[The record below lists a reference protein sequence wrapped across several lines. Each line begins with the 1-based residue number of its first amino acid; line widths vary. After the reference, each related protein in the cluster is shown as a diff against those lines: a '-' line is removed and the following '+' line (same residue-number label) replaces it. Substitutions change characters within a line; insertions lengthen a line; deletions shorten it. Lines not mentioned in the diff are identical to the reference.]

1 MGATLWRRTFYRV
14 RQFFGAVAA
23 YARPLTADE
32 QGEAHAILPA
42 AARPLFDRM
51 PRNDQRHS
59 LKVLRAVRAA
69 GRSQPALLQAA
80 LLHDVAKGAGGIT
93 LLHRVAVVLSR
104 TLRPGWLARWA
115 QRPEPRRSDLR
126 YPFWAHA
133 NHPRLG
139 AELAAAAGCEPL
151 AVDLIERHQA
161 HSPKSTGDALAAE
174 LLAALQAA
182 DDDN

>member
-1 MGATLWRRTFYRV
+1 MGAMLLR
-14 RQFFGAVAA
+14 
-23 YARPLTADE
+23 
-32 QGEAHAILPA
+32 GEAHAVLPA

-59 LKVLRAVRAA
+59 LEVLRAVQAA

-80 LLHDVAKGAGGIT
+80 LLHDAAKGAGGIT
-93 LLHRVAVVLSR
+93 LLHRAAVVLIRSV
-104 TLRPGWLARWA
+104 RPRWLVQWS
-115 QRPEPRRSDLR
+115 QRPAPRRSDLR
-126 YPFWAHA
+126 YPFWAHV

-139 AELAAAAGCEPL
+139 AELAAAVGCEPL

-161 HSPKSTGDALAAE
+161 HPAAAGDALADE

-182 DDDN
+182 DDDH